1 MTPLV
6 FKRIRRTL
14 ANVALTATMAVLSIG
29 YQNSQAQDATSLKAR
44 HTALR
49 EQLASNQFQR
59 PIYLESTNNSG
70 DLKGDVYAVVNQP
83 YSTVGP
89 ALQGVDHWCDILM
102 LHLNVKYCGASP
114 NLPANGL
121 KLAVGRK
128 YDQPIEDAHQIDF
141 SYTVDAATADYLR
154 VQLNA
159 DAGPMGTKN
168 YRLSLEAIPL
178 DEKRSFVH
186 MSYAYGFGFAARMA
200 METYLATIGRDKVG
214 FSIVERKPDGAP
226 VYIGNVRGV
235 VERNTM
241 RYYLAIESYLG
252 AYHLPASEQ
261 TEKRLR
267 DWHAGVERFAR
278 QLHELDLNEYLEM
291 KRREIA
297 RQQSGSKTNKPG

>member
-1 MTPLV
+1 MTSLV
-6 FKRIRRTL
+6 FKRIRQTL
-14 ANVALTATMAVLSIG
+14 AIAALTALTVVLG
-29 YQNSQAQDATSLKAR
+29 TGPQNSQAQDGASLKAR

-59 PIYLESTNNSG
+59 PLYLESTNNSG
-70 DLKGDVYAVVNQP
+70 ELKGDVYAVVNQP
-83 YSTVGP
+83 FSTVGP
-89 ALQGVDHWCDILM
+89 ALQGIDHWCDILM

-114 NLPANGL
+114 NSPATGL
-121 KLAVGRK
+121 RLAVGRK

-141 SYTVDAATADYLR
+141 SYAVDAATANYLR
-154 VQLNA
+154 VALNA

-168 YRLSLEAIPL
+168 YRLSLEAVPL

-186 MSYAYGFGFAARMA
+186 MSYAYGFGFTARMA
-200 METYLATIGRDKVG
+200 MEAYLATIGRDKVG
-214 FSIVERKPDGAP
+214 FSIVERRPDGTP

-261 TEKRLR
+261 SEKRLR
-267 DWHAGVERFAR
+267 DWHAGVERFAQ
-278 QLHELDLNEYLEM
+278 QLHELDLNDYLEM

-297 RQQSGSKTNKPG
+297 RQQSGSKTNQPG

>member
-1 MTPLV
+1 MTSLV
-6 FKRIRRTL
+6 FKRIRRIL
-14 ANVALTATMAVLSIG
+14 ANAALTALVAVLSTG
-29 YQNSQAQDATSLKAR
+29 HQDSQAQDAASLKAR

-59 PIYLESTNNSG
+59 PLYLESTNNSG

-83 YSTVGP
+83 FSTVGP

-114 NLPANGL
+114 DSPANGL
-121 KLAVGRK
+121 RLAVGRK
-128 YDQPIEDAHQIDF
+128 YDQPMEDAHQIDF
-141 SYTVDAATADYLR
+141 NYTTDAANTNYLR
-154 VQLNA
+154 VHLNA

-168 YRLSLEAIPL
+168 YRLSLEAVPL
-178 DEKRSFVH
+178 DDKRSFVH
-186 MSYAYGFGFAARMA
+186 MSYAYGFGFSARMA
-200 METYLATIGRDKVG
+200 MEAYLATIGRDKVG
-214 FSIVERKPDGAP
+214 FSIIERKPDGTP
-226 VYIGNVRGV
+226 VYIGSVRGV

-252 AYHLPASEQ
+252 AYHLAPAEQ
-261 TEKRLR
+261 TERRLR

-278 QLHELDLNEYLEM
+278 QLHELDLNEYLDM

-297 RQQSGSKTNKPG
+297 RQQSGSKSNKPG